1 MSFYDKYFKD
11 NVIRFSVLKM
21 SSEEAYIAIL
31 FCAVKADDMVT
42 REEMQALEYMIS
54 RFKGFVS
61 FNPTHF
67 QNVANEFLKIVD
79 REGIDT
85 LVNAAKNALEN
96 NLKEAVFINAVEI
109 VMADGIVDT
118 KEKEF
123 LEKLQN
129 ALGIPDDR
137 VEQIV
142 DILKVKNRG
151 TTADMYESNSSDKS
165 FYT

>member
-1 MSFYDKYFKD
+1 
-11 NVIRFSVLKM
+11 
-21 SSEEAYIAIL
+21 
-31 FCAVKADDMVT
+31 
-42 REEMQALEYMIS
+42 MQ
-54 RFKGFVS
+54 
-61 FNPTHF
+61 F
-67 QNVANEFLKIVD
+67 QNTANEFLKIVD

-85 LVNAAKNALEN
+85 LINAAKDALEN

-118 KEKEF
+118 KEKQF
-123 LEKLQN
+123 LEKIQKV
-129 ALGIPDDR
+129 LGVSDDR

-151 TTADMYESNSSDKS
+151 TTADMYDDNSTDKS